1 MKIFNLFI
9 TFASASALNDTEIV
23 AQPRLSDEERRE
35 LEALRFGVS
44 NTNLRYKIIE
54 F

>member
-9 TFASASALNDTEIV
+9 AFAGASALNDTEIV

-35 LEALRFGVS
+35 LEALRLAVL
-44 NTNLRYKIIE
+44 NKNL
-54 F
+54 